1 MLRLSAAVLLVGLSP
16 VLLAADDPADAPKPP
31 SAFTVALQ
39 QKVRETLPFN
49 DRADFAR
56 VEQGLIKRP
65 EQLVIRNEDG
75 SVAWQLGGF
84 GFLDAGQDIDSIN
97 PSLQRQALL
106 NLKYGLY
113 KVADG
118 IYQVRG
124 FDLANITFVQG
135 DSGWIIIDT
144 LTTPATSRAAYALVS
159 QELGQKPI
167 KAIIYSHA
175 HVDHFGG
182 VKGLVSQEQVDKGEV
197 QIIAPKGFMESAIK
211 ENVLAGNA
219 MLRRATYQY
228 GTELPK
234 GPRGLVDMAIGKAV
248 AHGPMSLIA
257 PTRLIEKDDE
267 QLRIDGVDFAFQN
280 TPGTESPSE
289 MNVWLPKQKALL
301 MAENVTGTLHNL
313 YTLRG
318 AETRDALGWSK
329 YINEA
334 LHRYGNQAEV
344 MFAVHNWPRW
354 GHEDIVRTLEKQRD
368 LYGYL
373 NDQSLHLANQG
384 VTINQIHERFQLPP
398 ELANEWYNR
407 GYHGSVSHNVRAV
420 VNKYLGYYDGNPAT
434 LNPLAPEDSAKK
446 YVEFMGGAEH
456 VLQMAQKSFDQGEYR
471 WVVEVVNKLVFAEP
485 DNQAARRLQADALE
499 QLGYQAENAGWRNS
513 YLAAADE
520 LRHGV
525 PRDLPSL
532 KTSSADALAAMDTGL
547 LFDYLGVRLNAGKA
561 EGEDFAINL
570 VLPDIG
576 QEYLL
581 ELKNSHLNNIRGVH
595 SEDAGQTVTI
605 DRADLNRL
613 LLKEV
618 NPVVLIAQGK
628 LKSSGNPLLLAK
640 LFGMLDD
647 FEFWFDIATPE
658 TREG

>member
-1 MLRLSAAVLLVGLSP
+1 MSRFSAAVLLAGLCP
-16 VLLAADDPADAPKPP
+16 GLLAAAEQPKPP
-31 SAFTVALQ
+31 TEFTVASQ
-39 QKVRETLPFN
+39 EKVRQSLPFT
-49 DRADFAR
+49 DRADFDR
-56 VEQGLIKRP
+56 VEKGLIKRP
-65 EQLVIRNEDG
+65 DNLVIKNDDG
-75 SVAWQLGGF
+75 SVAWQLGAYD
-84 GFLDAGQDIDSIN
+84 FLNAGKDIDSIN

-113 KVADG
+113 KVTDG

-124 FDLANITFVQG
+124 FDLANITFIEG
-135 DSGWIIIDT
+135 KSGWIVIDT
-144 LTTPATSRAAYALVS
+144 LTTPATSKAAYALVS

-167 KAIIYSHA
+167 RAVIYSHA

-182 VKGLVSQEQVDKGEV
+182 VKGLVTQEQVDKGEV
-197 QIIAPKGFMESAIK
+197 QIIAPKGFMEAAIK

-219 MLRRATYQY
+219 MIRRATYQY
-228 GTELPK
+228 GTLLPK
-234 GPRGLVDMAIGKAV
+234 GEQGQVDMAIGKGV
-248 AHGPMSLIA
+248 ARGPLSIIA
-257 PTRLIEKDDE
+257 PTKLIEGNLQELD
-267 QLRIDGVDFAFQN
+267 IDGVPFTFQN
-280 TPGTESPSE
+280 TPGTESPAE
-289 MNVWLPKQKALL
+289 MNVWLPQQKALL
-301 MAENVTGTLHNL
+301 MAENVTATLHNL

-334 LHRYGNQAEV
+334 LHRFGDKAEV

-373 NDQSLHLANQG
+373 NDQTLYLANNG
-384 VTINQIHERFQLPP
+384 VTINQIHERFKVPP

-434 LNPLAPEDSAKK
+434 LDPLAPEDSAKK
-446 YVEFMGGAEH
+446 YVEFMGGADH
-456 VLQMAQKSFDQGEYR
+456 LLQLAKQSYDKGEYR
-471 WVVEVVNKLVFAEP
+471 WVVEVVNKLVFADP
-485 DNQAARRLQADALE
+485 TNTAARNLQADALE

-513 YLAAADE
+513 YLAAAQE
-520 LRHGV
+520 LREGV
-525 PRDLPSL
+525 PRDQPSL
-532 KTSSADALAAMDTGL
+532 RVTSADALAAMDTGL

-561 EGEDFAINL
+561 EGEDMSINL
-570 VLPDIG
+570 VLPDRNE
-576 QEYLL
+576 QYLL
-581 ELKNSHLNNIRGVH
+581 ELKNSHLNNIKGVQ

-618 NPVVLIAQGK
+618 SPVRLVFEGK
-628 LKSSGNPLLLAK
+628 LKSSGNPLLMAK
-640 LFGMLDD
+640 LLGMLDD
-647 FEFWFDIATPE
+647 FEFWFDIVTPPQKS
-658 TREG
+658 

>member
-1 MLRLSAAVLLVGLSP
+1 MSRLSAAILLASLCPGL
-16 VLLAADDPADAPKPP
+16 LLAAEQPKPP
-31 SAFTVALQ
+31 TEFTLAAQ
-39 QKVRETLPFN
+39 QKVRESLPFS
-49 DRADFAR
+49 DRADFDR

-65 EQLVIRNEDG
+65 ENLVIKNEDG
-75 SVAWQLGGF
+75 SVAWQLGSYD
-84 GFLDAGQDIDSIN
+84 FLNEGKDIGSIN

-113 KVADG
+113 KVTDG

-124 FDLANITFVQG
+124 FDLANITFVEG
-135 DSGWIIIDT
+135 KSGWIVIDT
-144 LTTPATSRAAYALVS
+144 LTTPATARAAYALVS

-167 KAIIYSHA
+167 RAVIYSHA

-182 VKGLVSQEQVDKGEV
+182 VKGLVTQEQVDKGEV
-197 QIIAPKGFMESAIK
+197 QIIAPKGFMEAAIK

-219 MLRRATYQY
+219 MIRRATYQY
-228 GTELPK
+228 GMTLPK
-234 GPRGLVDMAIGKAV
+234 GPEGQVDMAIGKGA
-248 AHGPMSLIA
+248 ARGPMSILA
-257 PTRLIEKDDE
+257 PTRLIEGDLQE
-267 QLRIDGVDFAFQN
+267 LEIDGVPVTFQN
-280 TPGTESPSE
+280 TPGTESPAE
-289 MNVWLPKQKALL
+289 MNVWLPQQKALL

-334 LHRYGNQAEV
+334 LHRFGDKAEV
-344 MFAVHNWPRW
+344 LFAVHNWPRW
-354 GHEDIVRTLEKQRD
+354 GHDDIVRTLEKQRD
-368 LYGYL
+368 MYGYL
-373 NDQSLHLANQG
+373 NDQTLYLANQG
-384 VTINQIHERFQLPP
+384 VTINQIHERFQVPP

-456 VLQMAQKSFDQGEYR
+456 LLQLARQSYDKGEYR
-471 WVVEVVNKLVFAEP
+471 WVVEVVNKLVFADP
-485 DNQAARRLQADALE
+485 SNQAARDLQADALE

-513 YLAAADE
+513 YLVAAQE
-520 LRHGV
+520 LRNGV

-532 KTSSADALAAMDTGL
+532 RVTSSDALSAMDTGL
-547 LFDYLGVRLNAGKA
+547 LFDYLGVRLNAQKA
-561 EGEDFAINL
+561 EGEDLSINL
-570 VLPDIG
+570 VLPDRN
-576 QEYLL
+576 EHYLL
-581 ELKNSHLNNIRGVH
+581 ELKNSHLNNIKGVQ
-595 SEDAGQTVTI
+595 SENAGQTVTI

-618 NPVVLIAQGK
+618 SPVRLVFEGK

-647 FEFWFDIATPE
+647 FDFWFDIVTPPQK
-658 TREG
+658 G